1 MEIKI
6 ILSNLLLL
14 SIESSYPLMNLPM
27 EQFQRSPIKGT
38 QEGMGSPSNC
48 LNGLALVRP
57 LSDFGN
63 VSFQRE
69 IWKQSVWVNRRIT
82 IYIYRLSVRHCRCGP
97 HVDIW
102 CYHLTVIFVLFYI
115 VSSLYYADFLG
126 GKFVKEKEGEKNSR
140 DSLDSFRK
148 CEFLYSVRPNTVIPC
163 SFALEVPSL
172 FPSQYILIRPCI
184 LHFWY

>member
-38 QEGMGSPSNC
+38 QEEMGSPSNC

-97 HVDIW
+97 HVDIC

-126 GKFVKEKEGEKNSR
+126 GVCERKRRGKKFKGFLGFFQKVWISLLSPSKYCNSLLVCTWR
-140 DSLDSFRK
+140 TFPISI
-148 CEFLYSVRPNTVIPC
+148 SV
-163 SFALEVPSL
+163 
-172 FPSQYILIRPCI
+172 
-184 LHFWY
+184 HFN